1 MVLGMLLPGLAFV
14 SQQTEWRARWMRVG
28 TALFGVTASI
38 DVPPLRWDTLVDH
51 SFQNGA
57 EAWLARK
64 IGAPRVWLIK
74 LSNGVSYAFG
84 HSPAP
89 SVVIGRGRM
98 LYEAPYVE
106 DWCRRPQ
113 GDMAALAAQVADVQ
127 AAVRARGKGFVLLIS
142 PSKAAILPETLPADC
157 RAAPGP
163 RNYDRLLPLLR
174 DKGVVTVDGH
184 ALLAALERQEPWPV
198 FGRDGVHWN
207 LVGAGAAVQA
217 VFAALEPQL
226 GRALPRLRQTGATVD
241 RTPLADEGDLGLL
254 LNLPFSLR
262 PVSPHPVFAV
272 DRPGPP
278 PKLLVVG
285 TSFNWQPLRLMQQE
299 GLIDRTTFLYYFSS
313 TVRYAGKTVEMPA
326 SFGQS
331 GGDAESSLPDA
342 LAEADAVV
350 LEVNE
355 ATLMSGYVT
364 RLREAL
370 GRL

>member
-1 MVLGMLLPGLAFV
+1 MMLAMLLPGLAFL
-14 SQQTEWRARWMRVG
+14 SQQTAWRARWMRTG
-28 TALFGVTASI
+28 TTLFGVTASI

-64 IGAPRVWLIK
+64 IGAPRVWLMK
-74 LSNGVSYAFG
+74 LSNGVSYALG
-84 HSPAP
+84 HSPVP
-89 SVVIGRGRM
+89 SVVFGRGRV
-98 LYEAPYVE
+98 LHEAPYVE
-106 DWCRRPQ
+106 EWCRRPQ
-113 GDMAALAAQVADVQ
+113 GDVAALARQIADVQ

-142 PSKAAILPETLPADC
+142 PSKAAILPETLPTDC
-157 RAAPGP
+157 RAASGP

-174 DKGVVTVDGH
+174 DRGVVTVDGH
-184 ALLAALERQEPWPV
+184 ALLSALKQQLPWPV
-198 FGRDGVHWN
+198 FGRDGTHWN
-207 LVGAGAAVQA
+207 LVGAGAAVRA

-226 GRALPRLRQTGATVD
+226 GRALPHLVQTGVEVD
-241 RTPLADEGDLGLL
+241 RSPLWDEGDLGLL

-313 TVRYAGKTVEMPA
+313 TVRYAGKDVEMPA
-326 SFGQS
+326 SFGQT
-331 GGDAESSLPDA
+331 GGDAAARLPAA

-355 ATLMSGYVT
+355 AVAVSDYVVRFRDALR
-364 RLREAL
+364 RL
-370 GRL
+370 